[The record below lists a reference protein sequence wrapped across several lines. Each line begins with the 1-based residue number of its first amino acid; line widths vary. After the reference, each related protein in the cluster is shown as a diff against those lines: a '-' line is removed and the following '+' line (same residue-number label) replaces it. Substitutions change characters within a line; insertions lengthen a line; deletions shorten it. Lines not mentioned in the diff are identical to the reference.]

1 MCIFV
6 FHHITL
12 NTITHTRTS
21 CGPSYCPERHYSNV
35 HVLVFHLIIVNSFI
49 PTCTYKCSILLPWT
63 PSLKRA
69 HLGVLASH
77 FITVNAFTQTCTS
90 WCPSLAFH
98 HKERLYLHMYVFV
111 LRPKLSSQRTPLL
124 SDARLGVPA

>member
-49 PTCTYKCSILLPWT
+49 PTCTYKCSILLPWI

-77 FITVNAFTQTCTS
+77 FITVNAFTETRTS
-90 WCPSLAFH
+90 WCFSLTFH
-98 HKERLYLHMYVFV
+98 HSERVYSDVHILVSE
-111 LRPKLSSQRTPLL
+111 PSISPQRTPLL
-124 SDARLGVPA
+124 THVRLRAQA